1 MLRRVAPAFVLRLV
15 AACAA
20 GAVTVAVALFVHEAT
35 PLAAGADPS
44 LGTLRQ
50 QVRRAKAELAGQ
62 PSLQSY
68 HQSQFQPS
76 EIVERIHLLE
86 SEQAWAELCR
96 ELASLPDDEL
106 ELFEDAIRRPE
117 HARRL
122 ACAPALVRRIDAH
135 WKEADRRLAAAHPI
149 APGPLP
155 SIAVAVDVRRDEV
168 LTDGKL
174 PAGQI
179 ALTFDDGPHP
189 TRTPRVLQILAD
201 AGIKATFF
209 QIGRNAAAYP
219 DVARRVLA
227 AGHTVGSHTF
237 SHPNMS
243 RITEPHAETEVES
256 GDASVSLAL
265 GMRPGEL
272 PFFRFPY
279 GAKTPVEQGFVQ
291 RRGNTTVFWNMD
303 SEDWKV
309 RDPHRLFLNVLSEL
323 DRARGGIILFHD
335 IHEQT
340 VIVLPHV
347 LAELRAR
354 RMKTVVFI
362 AAESVSAAGG
372 AAPTPPHAAP
382 WTR

>member
-1 MLRRVAPAFVLRLV
+1 MLRRIAAPVVGLV
-15 AACAA
+15 GLVTLSAA
-20 GAVTVAVALFVHEAT
+20 G
-35 PLAAGADPS
+35 GAPP

-50 QVRRAKAELAGQ
+50 QVRRAKLELSGQ
-62 PSLQSY
+62 PTLQDY
-68 HQSQFQPS
+68 HQSPFQPS

-96 ELASLPDDEL
+96 ELAALHDDEL
-106 ELFEDAIRRPE
+106 ELFEDAIRKPE

-122 ACAPALVRRIDAH
+122 PCAPALLQRIDAY
-135 WKEADRRLAAAHPI
+135 WKEAGRRLGSAHPI

-155 SIAVAVDVRRDEV
+155 SVPVAIDARRDEV
-168 LTDGKL
+168 LTDGRL
-174 PAGQI
+174 GEGEI

-189 TRTPRVLQILAD
+189 TRTPRVLQILAE

-219 DVARRVLA
+219 EVARRVLS

-237 SHPNMS
+237 SHANLS
-243 RITEPHAETEVES
+243 RITEPHAEAEVES

-265 GMRPGEL
+265 GLHPGDL

-279 GAKTPVEQGFVQ
+279 GAKTPIEQGFVQ
-291 RRGNTTVFWNMD
+291 HRGNTTFFWNMD
-303 SEDWKV
+303 SQDWKV
-309 RDPHRLFLNVLSEL
+309 RDPHRLFQNVLAEM
-323 DRARGGIILFHD
+323 DRARRGIILFHD

-354 RMKTVVFI
+354 HMKTVVFV
-362 AAESVSAAGG
+362 AADRVADGDGKAGG
-372 AAPTPPHAAP
+372 AAKAGLPRAAP
-382 WTR
+382 WDR